1 MNLYFLVEGKRTE
14 RKVYPAWLAYLLPEI
29 KQVKN
34 YDEVEKNNYYLFSA
48 EGYPSIIYEHL
59 PNAIADV
66 QEQGNYNYL
75 VVCLDVDENTVGE
88 IQNEIYEFLASEKIK
103 LGNIELIIIVQNR
116 CFETWFLGNRNI
128 YSRQPQD
135 RPLLDFVRYY
145 DVSVNCPELMGKYP
159 DFNTHAQFHTAYLK
173 ELFKAKNINYSK
185 KNPGDVLKPYYVEQL
200 LKRIKE
206 QKQHLPSFQTFIEFC
221 NTIKLN
227 ISN

>member
-14 RKVYPAWLAYLLPEI
+14 RKVYPAWLAYLLPEL

-66 QEQGNYNYL
+66 QDQGNYNYL
-75 VVCLDVDENTVGE
+75 VVCLDADENTVGE
-88 IQNEIYEFLASEKIK
+88 IQNEIYEFISSEKIK
-103 LGNIELIIIVQNR
+103 LGNIELVIIVQNR

-145 DVSVNCPELMGKYP
+145 DVSVNCPELMDKYP
-159 DFNTHAQFHTAYLK
+159 DFNTHAQFHAAYLK

-185 KNPGDVLKPYYVEQL
+185 KNPGDVLKPYYIEQL
-200 LKRIKE
+200 LKRIKD
-206 QKQHLPSFQTFIEFC
+206 QNQHLPSFQTFIEFC
-221 NTIKLN
+221 NTIRLK